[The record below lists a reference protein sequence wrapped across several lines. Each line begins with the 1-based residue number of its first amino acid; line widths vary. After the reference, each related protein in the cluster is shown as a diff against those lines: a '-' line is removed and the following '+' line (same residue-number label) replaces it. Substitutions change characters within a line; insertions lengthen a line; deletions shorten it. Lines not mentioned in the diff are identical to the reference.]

1 MMTDSGEKERQ
12 RVWHRLDK
20 AFKKAMGRFS
30 VIDDGDKIL
39 VGLSGGKDSLLL
51 LEMLAKRSKIIKPRF
66 EVEAIHVRM
75 ANVKYETSTAYL
87 ERFCRNMG
95 VRLHIVTT
103 SFDETVPTHK
113 PKCFLCS
120 WYRRK
125 EMFNLAQQLG
135 CNKIALGHHNDDI
148 IHTALM
154 NTIFQGHFSTMP
166 VVLKMKK
173 MPLTII
179 RPLCYCEENDIR
191 AYAELSDYEKQVKLC
206 PYEHDS
212 HRTSIRLLYDQLEK
226 MAPEARYSIWNAL
239 ETEGK
244 LVEE

>member
-1 MMTDSGEKERQ
+1 MTDVEQ
-12 RVWHRLDK
+12 RLTK

-30 VIDDGDKIL
+30 IIEDGDHIL

-51 LEMLAKRSKIIKPRF
+51 LELLAKRSRIIKPQF
-66 EVEAIHVRM
+66 TVEAIHVRM
-75 ANVKYETSTAYL
+75 ANVHYETSTDYL
-87 ERFCRNMG
+87 SHFCENLG

-103 SFDETVPTHK
+103 SFDETIPTHK

-120 WYRRK
+120 WHRRK
-125 EMFNLAQQLG
+125 QMFNLAQELG

-166 VVLKMKK
+166 VKLEMKR

-179 RPLCYCEENDIR
+179 RPLCLIEEKDIKR
-191 AYAELSDYEKQVKLC
+191 WSELRKYEKQIKQC
-206 PYEHDS
+206 PYETAS
-212 HRTSIRLLYDQLEK
+212 HRADIRNIFNAMES
-226 MAPEARYSIWNAL
+226 MNPEARYSIWNAL
-239 ETEGK
+239 ESEMK
-244 LVEE
+244 LIEKAKE

>member
-1 MMTDSGEKERQ
+1 MTDVEQ
-12 RVWHRLDK
+12 RLTK

-30 VIDDGDKIL
+30 IIEDGDHIL

-51 LEMLAKRSKIIKPRF
+51 LELLAKRSRIIKPQF
-66 EVEAIHVRM
+66 TVEAIHVRM
-75 ANVKYETSTAYL
+75 ENVHYETSTDYL
-87 ERFCRNMG
+87 SHFCENLG

-103 SFDETVPTHK
+103 SFDETIPTHK

-120 WYRRK
+120 WHRRK
-125 EMFNLAQQLG
+125 QMFNLAQELG

-154 NTIFQGHFSTMP
+154 HTIFQGHFSTMP
-166 VVLKMKK
+166 VVLKMHK

-179 RPLCYCEENDIR
+179 RPLCYCEEKDIK
-191 AYAELSDYEKQVKLC
+191 AYAEANAYEKQVTLC

-212 HRTSIRLLYDQLEK
+212 HRTSIRQLYDQIEK

-239 ETEGK
+239 EAVGK
-244 LVEE
+244 LVEESNQ